1 MKTLKLPLLLGAVVI
16 MAASCKKEETPQ
28 PVPTPNPGGYTVPTT
43 YNFSNVSYSGQ
54 TTRIIMLDSLS
65 NYMKKANNGDL
76 LDASVMKNMYSNT
89 GNPFNNST
97 LDGSGKQLKN
107 KTYSADQTYFDNL
120 FDSVAVTSQSAT
132 NVGSNGVAGV
142 VTSNDNTKKY
152 LFNRNG
158 IQYNQLIKKHLMGAV
173 FYYQAVEIYLANIPT
188 NDNNTVVTGEGTVME
203 HSCDEAFG
211 YLGVPVDFPAN
222 VNGLMSWGEYT
233 DEVNPKIT
241 SSTPL
246 MNAFLKLRAAI
257 SNKDNTTRD
266 SQIIVVREQW
276 ERVVAAAA
284 ILELA
289 DAKDSFADDAI
300 RNTKLSEALGFMYS
314 LKYNSSKKISQTQID
329 AAVAALGT
337 NLYNIS
343 IANIDSAINTI
354 NTVYNFDLSKF

>member
-1 MKTLKLPLLLGAVVI
+1 MKTIKLPLLFGALMI
-16 MAASCKKEETPQ
+16 MAASCKKEETPE
-28 PVPTPNPGGYTVPTT
+28 PVPTTPSGYAVPTT

-54 TTRIIMLDSLS
+54 TARILMLDSLS
-65 NYMKKANNGDL
+65 NYMKKANNGAL
-76 LDASVMKNMYSNT
+76 LDATIMKNMYSNT
-89 GNPFNNST
+89 GNPFNNAT
-97 LDGSGKQLKN
+97 LDNSGKQLKN
-107 KTYSADQTYFDNL
+107 KTYSADQTYFDSL

-158 IQYNQLIKKHLMGAV
+158 IQYDQLIKKHLMGAV
-173 FYYQAVEIYLANIPT
+173 FYYQAVEMYLANIST
-188 NDNNTVVTGEGTVME
+188 NDNNTVVAGEGTVME

-211 YLGVPVDFPAN
+211 YLGVPIDFPTN
-222 VNGLMSWGEYT
+222 TSGLKYWGSYTNQVNAAISSSSPIMS
-233 DEVNPKIT
+233 
-241 SSTPL
+241 
-246 MNAFLKLRAAI
+246 AFLKLRAAI
-257 SNKDNTTRD
+257 SNKDYTTRD
-266 SQIIVVREQW
+266 AQIIVVREQW

-284 ILELA
+284 ILELV

-300 RNTKLSEALGFMYS
+300 RNTKLSEALGFIYS
-314 LKYNSSKKISQTQID
+314 LKYNSNKKISQAQID

-354 NTVYNFDLSKF
+354 NSVYNFDLTKF